1 VAYAAVA
8 AILLSASDKKAKGC
22 DFKQTY
28 LPKKQAKGSKKG
40 EEGQVD
46 AAPPTIRPNS
56 FGGQYSPFLPLATL
70 GAAITIGDRSAL
82 SLGAMTVAGLVTAI
96 QLNNAQADCGLN
108 GLRKCREERAFDAA
122 KTYLLVAVRATM
134 AARTH
139 SCVKKAARARLALCF
154 ASLTDVCVCCS
165 SITSA
170 S

>member
-1 VAYAAVA
+1 MAYAAVA

-22 DFKQTY
+22 DFEPTY
-28 LPKKQAKGSKKG
+28 KKEAKGSKKG

-139 SCVKKAARARLALCF
+139 SCERAARALRRLRARGWRCAL
-154 ASLTDVCVCCS
+154 LR
-165 SITSA
+165 
-170 S
+170 